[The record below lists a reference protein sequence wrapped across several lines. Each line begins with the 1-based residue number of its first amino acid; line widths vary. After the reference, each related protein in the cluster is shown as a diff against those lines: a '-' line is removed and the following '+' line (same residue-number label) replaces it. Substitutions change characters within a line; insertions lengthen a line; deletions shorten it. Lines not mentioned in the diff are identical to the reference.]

1 MLNINFLRNNRGQAF
16 LEGVFILPVI
26 VVLIFSVV
34 WFARVLLT
42 WQQLVSAARYGTDM
56 IANTSLSKE
65 DIKKDIENYLTHK
78 MIEGRKLDKEKIK
91 EICIDIKDYT
101 VADINILDIS
111 KLFTAVKSLVLPSA
125 EMSSV
130 SITYAYDMPK
140 ILKWAGKD
148 EFEIK
153 TRLSVLSGTGCKSA
167 KHKRDK

>member
-1 MLNINFLRNNRGQAF
+1 MQNSKFFLNNKGQAF

-34 WFARVLLT
+34 WFARVFLT
-42 WQQLVSAARYGTDM
+42 WQQLISATRYGTDM
-56 IANTSLSKE
+56 IVNTSLSKE
-65 DIKKDIENYLTHK
+65 DIKKDIENYLTHR

-91 EICIDIKDYT
+91 EINIDIKDYS
-101 VADINILDIS
+101 VADINVLDMS
-111 KLFTAVKSLVLPSA
+111 KLLTATKSLFVPSA

-148 EFEIK
+148 DFEIK
-153 TRLSVLSGTGCKSA
+153 TKLSVLSGTGCKSA
-167 KHKRDK
+167 VHKRKN